1 MKKITII
8 SIVFLGFF
16 FLAKSVFACEI
27 TFEQGDKVKAEKKV
41 AKVVA
46 VVKWEHKKCV
56 LADDDINIDYKG
68 VKKLKESGWKKE
80 KPGLFKNEIEV
91 ELTEKEGEIRVW
103 RECSKKGLSEGKIK
117 INE

>member
-1 MKKITII
+1 MKKFLFVV
-8 SIVFLGFF
+8 VFLFVSFIAGGRI
-16 FLAKSVFACEI
+16 FACEI
-27 TFEQGDKVKAEKKV
+27 TFEQGDKVKAEGKK
-41 AKVVA
+41 AKVTA

-91 ELTEKEGEIRVW
+91 ELTEKDGEVRVW
-103 RECSKKGLSEGKIK
+103 RECSKKGVSEGKIK
-117 INE
+117 VTE

>member
-1 MKKITII
+1 MKKV
-8 SIVFLGFF
+8 SFVFA
-16 FLAKSVFACEI
+16 FLFIALFAFRTAYACEI
-27 TFEQGDKVKAEKKV
+27 TFEQGDKVKAEGKK
-41 AKVVA
+41 AKIVA

-68 VKKLKESGWKKE
+68 VKKVKESGWKKE

-91 ELTEKEGEIRVW
+91 ELTEKEGEVRVW

-117 INE
+117 ITE

>member
-1 MKKITII
+1 MII
-8 SIVFLGFF
+8 FAV
-16 FLAKSVFACEI
+16 KSVFACEI
-27 TFEQGDKVKAEKKV
+27 TFEPTDKVKAVNKV
-41 AKVVA
+41 AKFTA

-91 ELTEKEGEIRVW
+91 ELTDKEGEVRVW

-117 INE
+117 ITE

>member
-1 MKKITII
+1 MKRF
-8 SIVFLGFF
+8 SILFLTVL
-16 FLAKSVFACEI
+16 FLLLVKSVFACEI
-27 TFEQGDKVKAEKKV
+27 TFEQGDKVKVDKDKV

-56 LADDDINIDYKG
+56 LTDDDINIDYKG

-91 ELTEKEGEIRVW
+91 ELTEKDGEIRVW
-103 RECSKKGLSEGKIK
+103 RECSKKGISEGKIK
-117 INE
+117 VTE

>member
-1 MKKITII
+1 MKKLSFLLFSFMII
-8 SIVFLGFF
+8 FAV
-16 FLAKSVFACEI
+16 KSVFACEI
-27 TFEQGDKVKAEKKV
+27 TFEPTDKVKAVNKV
-41 AKVVA
+41 AKFTA

-91 ELTEKEGEIRVW
+91 ELTDKEGEVRVW
-103 RECSKKGLSEGKIK
+103 RECSKKGVSEGKIK
-117 INE
+117 ITE